1 MSRKTYPMGLAL
13 AQASGGAS
21 RFGASPQLVRNYTC
35 NAGEV
40 EVSTDLFYQESLL
53 FPFGNSL

>member
-1 MSRKTYPMGLAL
+1 MGLAL

-40 EVSTDLFYQESLL
+40 EVSTDLFYQKSLL